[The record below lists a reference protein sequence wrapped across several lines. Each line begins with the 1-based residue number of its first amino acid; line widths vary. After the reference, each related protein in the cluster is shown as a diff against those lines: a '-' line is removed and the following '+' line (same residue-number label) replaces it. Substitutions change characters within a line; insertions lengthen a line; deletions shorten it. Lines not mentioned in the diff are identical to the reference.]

1 MYSSCKRFRLACTA
15 SKICCEIVV
24 SIYMNEVCKCRAH
37 LATQPFLI
45 DDSIVFRGF
54 PVLVDIHALR
64 SNGAVDLKC
73 YKLS

>member
-15 SKICCEIVV
+15 SKICYEIFV
-24 SIYMNEVCKCRAH
+24 SIDTGEVCKCKAH

-64 SNGAVDLKC
+64 SNGTVDLKY